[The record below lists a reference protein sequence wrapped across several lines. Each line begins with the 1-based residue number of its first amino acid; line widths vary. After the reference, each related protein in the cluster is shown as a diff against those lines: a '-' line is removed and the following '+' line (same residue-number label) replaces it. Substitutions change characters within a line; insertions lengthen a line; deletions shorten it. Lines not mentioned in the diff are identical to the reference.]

1 MIVILFG
8 MRAGY
13 MNVCEYSHLDS
24 TVKRTKPK
32 AAKKPAGRVRRGA
45 AMVVGNQGLDQGDFG
60 GPANQHGKSLFVHAL
75 QRVVEHP

>member
-1 MIVILFG
+1 

-13 MNVCEYSHLDS
+13 MNECEYSHLDS

-45 AMVVGNQGLDQGDFG
+45 AMVVGNQGLDQGD
-60 GPANQHGKSLFVHAL
+60 AIGKQVHLFSS
-75 QRVVEHP
+75 